1 MGMASRDQGDRPIR
15 AAKTL
20 LPASAACAQLHR
32 GCTVSANCGQASR
45 PRRGWACVKTGG
57 KRSGE
62 SRSLSEAS
70 REGRWRKGG
79 WRPAHRFA
87 LGEGRRWASRCP
99 RGGNATDAVR
109 PRDKGERDPRTS
121 YGLFWRGT
129 DPERLSSSSG
139 RHRGL
144 APALTLPAA
153 PVSRPGTSAIGRM
166 M

>member
-109 PRDKGERDPRTS
+109 PRDKGERDQGRHTA
-121 YGLFWRGT
+121 
-129 DPERLSSSSG
+129 SSG
-139 RHRGL
+139 G
-144 APALTLPAA
+144 ALTPSGYPRHQAA
-153 PVSRPGTSAIGRM
+153 IVASPRPSLCRQHQCPGRGHRP
-166 M
+166 